1 MQRSGTGT
9 SAAESGTI
17 MVHKKSTFARGKS
30 SQLKE
35 RKSTTDNLDDIISK
49 RKNLEARRKFKET
62 EAIRAVASGSVKRN

>member
-9 SAAESGTI
+9 SAADSST

-62 EAIRAVASGSVKRN
+62 EAIRAVASGSVKRH